1 MSESKWK
8 PIQWGNCCAEAE
20 VLTTLT
26 EPNVAYDGDEARCL
40 GCGRP
45 GVVSADDDEA
55 HINWHDET
63 DCKCWWCQQADEI
76 DKSHA
81 TIADLRRQVENYR
94 EDYKRIESRLKDA
107 HDQLRCP
114 DCKCA
119 DQIDAESSE
128 CGCDSPICARSDG
141 KTLAESWLDLRRQ
154 LSEAQGVIEKLYHTA
169 DGVPVTPMMPLHNHR
184 YHSPTTTTSERFAKW
199 SSCDMI
205 EIAECYST
213 REAAL
218 AAQEPRP

>member
-1 MSESKWK
+1 MRCTKCGGDGTVDVTRFDPGYAERDVPITCSRCEGSGVIPDEIVSELESK
-8 PIQWGNCCAEAE
+8 
-20 VLTTLT
+20 
-26 EPNVAYDGDEARCL
+26 
-40 GCGRP
+40 
-45 GVVSADDDEA
+45 
-55 HINWHDET
+55 ET
-63 DCKCWWCQQADEI
+63 
-76 DKSHA
+76 

>member
-1 MSESKWK
+1 MRCTKCGGDGTVDVTRFDPGYAERDVPITCSRCEGSGVIPDEIVSELESK
-8 PIQWGNCCAEAE
+8 
-20 VLTTLT
+20 
-26 EPNVAYDGDEARCL
+26 
-40 GCGRP
+40 
-45 GVVSADDDEA
+45 
-55 HINWHDET
+55 ET
-63 DCKCWWCQQADEI
+63 
-76 DKSHA
+76 

-154 LSEAQGVIEKLYHTA
+154 LAEARGAIEAAVRDASGRSGGSVY
-169 DGVPVTPMMPLHNHR
+169 
-184 YHSPTTTTSERFAKW
+184 
-199 SSCDMI
+199 MI
-205 EIAECYST
+205 HKDKFLALK
-213 REAAL
+213 AL